1 MEQIFHR
8 YSDAEYERR
17 IGVVRTEMAARGLD
31 ALIVVGDA
39 GSKGANHAN
48 IYWLT
53 NWVDPY
59 PAYVILTPSAGP
71 FLLMSNQLYLH
82 TAQRAG
88 RAVTIEAFSYAKGQ
102 GETLAEKLLDLGL
115 ANATIGIAGVRNVG
129 RSSMSAE
136 HKEALGKA
144 MPGARFEDA
153 IALMAQARA
162 IKSAEEI
169 ADFETGAALTD
180 RTIEH
185 LCARAHV
192 GMPEHQ
198 LARIITEAVLPDNG
212 AMRVL
217 YVGSTPMDAPEL
229 IFPWQYPSNRTI
241 RQGDVIVTELSAAYH
256 YCAGQIHRPFSVGGA
271 PTDRYRRLYDLAAEA
286 YTRVFET
293 LKPGATDVD
302 VRAAA
307 RGIEAAGYKTFD
319 VLLHGW
325 GLQIEDPRV
334 DLPCAI
340 IKRPQPPVL
349 FKEGMLIVIQPHVVT
364 PDGKAGLQVGNLV
377 LIEKNGA
384 RALQQF
390 PLGFLRID

>member
-17 IGVVRTEMAARGLD
+17 IAVVRKEMAARGLD

-59 PAYVILTPSAGP
+59 PAYVILTATQGP
-71 FLLMSNQLYLH
+71 FLFMSNQLYLH
-82 TAQRAG
+82 TAKRAG
-88 RAVTIEAFSYAKGQ
+88 RAASIESFTYSKGQ
-102 GETLAEKLLDLGL
+102 GDTLAEKLLDLGL
-115 ANATIGIAGVRNVG
+115 AHGKIGVAGVRNVG
-129 RSSMSAE
+129 RSSISSE
-136 HKEALGKA
+136 HKEALIAA
-144 MPGARFEDA
+144 MPKASFEDA
-153 IALMAQARA
+153 ITLMSQARS

-169 ADFETGAALTD
+169 ASFEKGAALTD

-185 LCARAHV
+185 LCDRAHL

-217 YVGSTPMDAPEL
+217 YVGSTPMAAPEL
-229 IFPWQYPSNRTI
+229 IFPWQYPSNRTLKT
-241 RQGDVIVTELSAAYH
+241 GDVVVTELSAAYH
-256 YCAGQIHRPFSVGGA
+256 YCAGQIHRPFAVGSA
-271 PTDRYRRLYDLAAEA
+271 PTPLYQQLYDLAAEA
-286 YTRVFET
+286 YQRVFEV
-293 LKPGATDVD
+293 LKPGATDVE

-307 RGIEAAGYKTFD
+307 SGIEKAGFKTFD

-334 DLPCAI
+334 DLACAI

-349 FKEGMLIVIQPHVVT
+349 FQEGMLIVIQPHVVS
-364 PDGKAGLQVGNLV
+364 PDGTAGLQVGNLV
-377 LIEKNGA
+377 LIEKHGA
-384 RALQQF
+384 RALQKF
-390 PLGFLRID
+390 PMRFLRID